1 MPGIPQSSCN
11 LQKINIIRVFERHR
25 SPQMLSE
32 LGPDVCASSF
42 RQSLWAK
49 ERGNHEK
56 PNTHAN
62 IRNRRSQFVAAVTGG
77 MAVTISHDGNS
88 YAYVI
93 QSRAFD
99 GIGGGGNSLIACG
112 LGL

>member
-1 MPGIPQSSCN
+1 MGFGGYSTILMQLTENQHNQGVREAQKPADVVRTRPGCVCFILPTIPVG
-11 LQKINIIRVFERHR
+11 KGKGE
-25 SPQMLSE
+25 P
-32 LGPDVCASSF
+32 
-42 RQSLWAK
+42 
-49 ERGNHEK
+49 
-56 PNTHAN
+56 
-62 IRNRRSQFVAAVTGG
+62 RNRRSQFVAAVTGG
-77 MAVTISHDGNS
+77 MAVTISRDGNS